1 METEEGEP
9 ADAAASEIAVQDGYL
24 AADAGGTRTGGEC
37 DQRHY
42 SAGDQ
47 CHGILSSRWPHWDI
61 VNESQMALTSG
72 EKMDLVNI
80 FVCGSGMDSVSNY
93 TSKNMIL
100 PLNDLVEKYG
110 SDIKSTLGEL
120 LSIGYQGDQLYAI
133 PSNTTMGGDYGF
145 LIRKDYLDQAGIT
158 VDESRVYT
166 PEEAEETLLALK
178 EHFGEGYYGDRIV
191 RK

>member
-1 METEEGEP
+1 
-9 ADAAASEIAVQDGYL
+9 
-24 AADAGGTRTGGEC
+24 
-37 DQRHY
+37 
-42 SAGDQ
+42 
-47 CHGILSSRWPHWDI
+47 
-61 VNESQMALTSG
+61 
-72 EKMDLVNI
+72 MDLVNI

-178 EHFGEGYYGDRIV
+178 EHFGEGYYGIALFGSSQGSGQFFYDFTKWICWAATV
-191 RK
+191 LQALYWILSVEIKLW